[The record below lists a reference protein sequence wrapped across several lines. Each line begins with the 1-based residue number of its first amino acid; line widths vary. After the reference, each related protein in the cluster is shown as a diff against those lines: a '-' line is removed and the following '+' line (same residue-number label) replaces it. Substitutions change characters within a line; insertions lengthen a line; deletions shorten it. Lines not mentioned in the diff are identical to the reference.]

1 MGEINISK
9 QASVNDFVKAVRLLG
24 PGGDVTQRTFGGS
37 VVLFGF
43 IRRATLTLCII
54 A

>member
-1 MGEINISK
+1 MDEINISK
-9 QASVNDFVKAVRLLG
+9 QASVSDFVKAVRLLG
-24 PGGDVTQRTFGGS
+24 SGGDVTQRTFGGS

-43 IRRATLTLCII
+43 TRRETLTLCII